1 MCMRYVMAGRGSRKT
16 AFLRGNYVIQKRMA
30 PMRNIMQ
37 FYIAPSVLHTAKC
50 PVVGTGNSRV
60 HRNMSITCS
69 NFDAAEAWIRQAV
82 KSGHPLF
89 FSPTVFS
96 SAMADAQTQF
106 NMPVE
111 SLSSFLRSIHLI
123 HVKKNAHVLRN
134 NVKRHVADY
143 VGGRRI
149 LEMAR
154 SMNYPPY
161 HVARLIVENVADL
174 RCAAGTGTGTSTSTG
189 GNGAAGSA
197 SSNKKAVTEA
207 MREPQRVL
215 GDPSIVKPEY
225 RSSEENGSLPTKAS
239 SSPPLSRLAMEV
251 IEAMRSD
258 PLYGPKQDRERQS
271 VGLEHEEMLEKAL
284 EAMSESA
291 TYVVILSRIL
301 V

>member
-1 MCMRYVMAGRGSRKT
+1 
-16 AFLRGNYVIQKRMA
+16 
-30 PMRNIMQ
+30 
-37 FYIAPSVLHTAKC
+37 
-50 PVVGTGNSRV
+50 
-60 HRNMSITCS
+60 MSITCS

-134 NVKRHVADY
+134 NVKRHVEDY
-143 VGGRRI
+143 VRGSRI
-149 LEMAR
+149 LDMAR

-174 RCAAGTGTGTSTSTG
+174 RGAAGTGSTDSG
-189 GNGAAGSA
+189 AVGNGSAGSA
-197 SSNKKAVTEA
+197 STNKKAVTEA

-215 GDPSIVKPEY
+215 GDKAIVKPEY
-225 RSSEENGSLPTKAS
+225 RSSEENGSSSTISS
-239 SSPPLSRLAMEV
+239 SSPPLSRLATEV

-271 VGLEHEEMLEKAL
+271 IGLEHEEMLEKAL
-284 EAMSESA
+284 EAMGE
-291 TYVVILSRIL
+291 L
-301 V
+301 VCFLY

>member
-1 MCMRYVMAGRGSRKT
+1 M
-16 AFLRGNYVIQKRMA
+16 
-30 PMRNIMQ
+30 
-37 FYIAPSVLHTAKC
+37 
-50 PVVGTGNSRV
+50 
-60 HRNMSITCS
+60 
-69 NFDAAEAWIRQAV
+69 
-82 KSGHPLF
+82 
-89 FSPTVFS
+89 
-96 SAMADAQTQF
+96 
-106 NMPVE
+106 
-111 SLSSFLRSIHLI
+111 
-123 HVKKNAHVLRN
+123 
-134 NVKRHVADY
+134 KRHVADY

-154 SMNYPPY
+154 SINYPPY

-174 RCAAGTGTGTSTSTG
+174 RCAAGTGTSTG

>member
-1 MCMRYVMAGRGSRKT
+1 
-16 AFLRGNYVIQKRMA
+16 
-30 PMRNIMQ
+30 
-37 FYIAPSVLHTAKC
+37 
-50 PVVGTGNSRV
+50 
-60 HRNMSITCS
+60 MSITCS
-69 NFDAAEAWIRQAV
+69 DFDAAEAWIRQAV
-82 KSGHPLF
+82 KAGHPLF
-89 FSPTVFS
+89 FSPTVFA

-134 NVKRHVADY
+134 NVKRHVEDY
-143 VGGRRI
+143 VRGSRI
-149 LEMAR
+149 LDMAR

-174 RCAAGTGTGTSTSTG
+174 RCAAGTGSTGSGTG

-197 SSNKKAVTEA
+197 STNKKAVTEA

-215 GDPSIVKPEY
+215 GDPSIVKSEY
-225 RSSEENGSLPTKAS
+225 RSSEENRSSSSTKS
-239 SSPPLSRLAMEV
+239 SPSPPLSRLATEV

-271 VGLEHEEMLEKAL
+271 IGLEHEEMLEKAL
-284 EAMSESA
+284 EAMGES
-291 TYVVILSRIL
+291 S
-301 V
+301 